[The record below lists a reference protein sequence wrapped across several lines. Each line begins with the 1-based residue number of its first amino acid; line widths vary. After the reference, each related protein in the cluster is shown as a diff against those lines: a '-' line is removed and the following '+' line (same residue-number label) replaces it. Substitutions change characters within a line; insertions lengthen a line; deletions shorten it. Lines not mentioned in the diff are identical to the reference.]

1 MSSWMYP
8 ILNIFQNY
16 LFHFFNGE
24 IFNECS
30 FKQSLYRIAYFWKIH
45 WGLASMCIK
54 SKIAML
60 PENLT
65 MTLFLWLLEHSFVCS
80 VEKEQVSWLNS
91 VLYIWDLN
99 TAFYEGRVF
108 LLVLLSVLT
117 ILVIQMF
124 KCSVL
129 MYCPAFA
136 SFFLS
141 HCLFLFSCLSITISV
156 A

>member
-1 MSSWMYP
+1 MYL

-16 LFHFFNGE
+16 LFHFFSGD

-99 TAFYEGRVF
+99 AAFYEGRVSPF
-108 LLVLLSVLT
+108 WIN
-117 ILVIQMF
+117 ILVNSDIQMF
-124 KCSVL
+124 CSD
-129 MYCPAFA
+129 
-136 SFFLS
+136 
-141 HCLFLFSCLSITISV
+141 LFLMNSDVLSCFC
-156 A
+156 